1 LLDNMERKQCQHLH
15 PGISTEA
22 AFRDLDAKNRLQVG
36 SFSWENII
44 GVGSPSH
51 GSKVY
56 KVIRRD
62 GGQVFAMKVLSK
74 RRLLA
79 QQPAQ
84 ETDDIRWCMDGVG
97 GLVDRRGIDIDP
109 SMHLSTAKLAAEGA
123 HEQSRGVQHL
133 MHELA
138 LLKMLP
144 PSPFLVHCT
153 CAFQDEYHCYF
164 GLEYMHGGDLR
175 HYLNARMHTLD
186 YKEVR
191 FYVASM
197 TLALVHLHSNGI
209 LHRDVRPENILIDS
223 KG

>member
-1 LLDNMERKQCQHLH
+1 MKLN
-15 PGISTEA
+15 
-22 AFRDLDAKNRLQVG
+22 KNKLIINAL
-36 SFSWENII
+36 ENIRKKSENI
-44 GVGSPSH
+44 AVVGLGYVGLPLALT
-51 GSKVY
+51 
-56 KVIRRD
+56 
-62 GGQVFAMKVLSK
+62 FAENDFSV
-74 RRLLA
+74 
-79 QQPAQ
+79 
-84 ETDDIRWCMDGVG
+84 V
-97 GLVDRRGIDIDP
+97 GIDIDP